1 MLKFQNLRLS
11 INLNAAVLINLQCQ
25 LGLRIF
31 GITKIWY
38 MRGVNRG
45 MQIRRSVPF
54 FRQIRQSANIFVQ
67 IRKVNLNSTTSST
80 FAQIVKKVTC
90 LFTITQYNSNNSLTR
105 V

>member
-45 MQIRRSVPF
+45 TQIRRSVPF
-54 FRQIRQSANIFVQ
+54 FRQIRQSANI
-67 IRKVNLNSTTSST
+67 
-80 FAQIVKKVTC
+80 
-90 LFTITQYNSNNSLTR
+90 
-105 V
+105 